1 MKEYTSALL
10 KVLKAGKIS
19 VADAE
24 RYVAEAERLLRAET
38 TLCEQ
43 EWPEGE
49 LPAVMKE
56 IREVVESGAP
66 SKEEIAAVRELL
78 DSMRKEIESH
88 EQ

>member
-43 EWPEGE
+43 EWPEGRLDDE
-49 LPAVMKE
+49 VISVFPN
-56 IREVVESGAP
+56 IRPTFQGMGATAKIDFFFNSG
-66 SKEEIAAVRELL
+66 KG
-78 DSMRKEIESH
+78 
-88 EQ
+88 